1 VPTSRIADQRL
12 DAGAGG
18 AARAEVQRPEHIE
31 QGLAGQPGVSRQPD
45 GYLIVAADLGAVDVD
60 LDDRGVGAERAPG
73 VSAVLVGA
81 GTGEHDDIGAADELA
96 QVVAG

>member
-1 VPTSRIADQRL
+1 MPGR
-12 DAGAGG
+12 
-18 AARAEVQRPEHIE
+18 AARRVLRSSARS
-31 QGLAGQPGVSRQPD
+31 AGQPGVSRQPD